1 MDWLTGTAQ
10 WIFKDFS
17 TPQRPV
23 NPVPR
28 MNQKGLIERDHTI
41 KEGYYVFQSYWS
53 DEPMLHIYGYS
64 WPIRWGGKE
73 ERKLV
78 KVYSNCPSVELFVNG
93 ASMGARKRNSQDFP
107 AAGLHWLVPFRE
119 GENELR
125 AVGTKNGKGVADQ
138 IKFTYQTKT
147 WGKSA
152 ELVLEDVLIQ
162 EFGQGKTWKVIE
174 ARVLDRD
181 GVLCLDARN
190 VVRFGIIGD
199 GQLLD
204 NLGTSTGARK
214 LELYNGRAQI
224 TVSYIDKA
232 VVSVSSEGI
241 KPAFL
246 TL

>member
-1 MDWLTGTAQ
+1 M
-10 WIFKDFS
+10 
-17 TPQRPV
+17 
-23 NPVPR
+23 
-28 MNQKGLIERDHTI
+28 
-41 KEGYYVFQSYWS
+41 
-53 DEPMLHIYGYS
+53 
-64 WPIRWGGKE
+64 
-73 ERKLV
+73 
-78 KVYSNCPSVELFVNG
+78 KVYSNCPSVELSVNG
-93 ASMGARKRNSQDFP
+93 TSMGARKRNSQDFP
-107 AAGLHWLVPFRE
+107 AAGLHWLVQFRE

-147 WGKSA
+147 WGKPA
-152 ELVLEDVLIQ
+152 QLVLEDVLIQ

-174 ARVLDRD
+174 ARVLDKD

-224 TVSYIDKA
+224 TVSYKDKA

-241 KPAFL
+241 KSAFL